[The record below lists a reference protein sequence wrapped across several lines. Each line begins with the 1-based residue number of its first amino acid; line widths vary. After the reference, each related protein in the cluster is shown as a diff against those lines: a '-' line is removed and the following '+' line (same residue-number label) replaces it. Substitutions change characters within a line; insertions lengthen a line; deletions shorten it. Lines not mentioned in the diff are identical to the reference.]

1 VKPATEAPINGGRN
15 YDGPKVNLKLA
26 LVKLG
31 YMLESLSISHYS
43 PKGSENV
50 MSADNQQE
58 RLIDATPSS

>member
-1 VKPATEAPINGGRN
+1 MKPATEAPINGGRN

-31 YMLESLSISHYS
+31 CMLEGLSISRYS
-43 PKGSENV
+43 PKGSENA

-58 RLIDATPSS
+58 RPGTVA